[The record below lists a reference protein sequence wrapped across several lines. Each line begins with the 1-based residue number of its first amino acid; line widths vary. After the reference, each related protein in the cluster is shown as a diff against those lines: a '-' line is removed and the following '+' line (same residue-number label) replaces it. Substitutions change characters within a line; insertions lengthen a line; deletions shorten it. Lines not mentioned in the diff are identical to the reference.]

1 MKKYARIIAWLC
13 TLAILVAC
21 AVAISGCTGK
31 NDATEPSDK
40 ATEPVG
46 AGPFK
51 VTFDLN
57 GTELRTTKIQPQT
70 VEKGQ
75 TLREPEVVIIGENPQ
90 NWYIQGWYME
100 PECENGWDFDIDI
113 VESDMTLYA
122 KWKSD
127 PQVNVTYIA
136 GKDTASL
143 QQVYVGK
150 VSLGLSAEKC
160 DDKIKGYEVLGY
172 YADENFETEYD
183 FDAPVNEDINIYV
196 KISDYIYLSPSYLST
211 YNMNGVSH
219 SMAADGS
226 SIRLNYTAAWNEK
239 ENRYIG
245 DTFIFN
251 KEMNLA
257 TNGYDHLEIVYKLEN
272 AERVN
277 FYWFG
282 THSDGTAIEGCNDFS
297 SLLVNAAV
305 AEYGWTSWVDAEGW
319 THAVYDLTRVTQ
331 YYIADADR
339 IKDIATI
346 GGFRVDLDL
355 ETAENASLTVK
366 YIKGSHGPEGANVT
380 YFLNGVEMSDEFVP
394 AGSVPVGY
402 PRPGRKVTYYTD
414 RAMTKVYDITK
425 APTRDIDLYVSI
437 DESHIWFDGTSLMT
451 FKPVANGEIKIN
463 SAGNLVFSGPN
474 GAYIYHKELDLKLN
488 GDNILEVKAKLN
500 GATPG
505 MYAYGSYTVN
515 GKAGAS
521 TDFGQEYTRLTH
533 LCQVTDLGN
542 GWSIIRVDL
551 TKVAA
556 GYQMLSIDGLRLDI
570 YGTGTY
576 TTEIEYVKSYADS
589 KHMVSLK
596 VGNETYIEFVNDGE
610 FVSGVALLGKNLA
623 YYTDKAMTQPF
634 DSLTP
639 VTKDMTLYV
648 KVMDHLYFGGPALNQ
663 FNTMGGAELTLNP
676 DGTLTLSGGNGAFIH
691 RKDLNLAMN
700 GDNMLEIRVKLD
712 GAVPGIFLYGKY
724 TLNGVDKESTDYGQ
738 DHTRVPADAMSTTVD
753 GQWTVITIDLAKMAP
768 GFELQV
774 LNGLRFDLYGEGQ
787 YNAVLDY
794 IRSYCIVRHTVTFVQ
809 NGQSTTA
816 VVMDGEKVT
825 SAGTLGRKVSYFTDE
840 ACTVPFDINTPITSD
855 ITVYVIESEY
865 IYFDG
870 ESLNRFNV
878 VTGSTTLNA
887 DGTLTL
893 TGPNGS
899 YIYKKD
905 LNLAM
910 NSTNMMDI
918 KLKMSAGSGYGLWV
932 YGKYS
937 IKGTAGESTDFGQD
951 YTRIPAEAISLTT
964 DGEWTIITVDF
975 SKFAEGFTMD
985 VVNGF
990 RLDAYGN
997 GTLTHTYHSVKSY
1010 RVDKYTVTYK
1020 GDVEKTETILKG
1032 ETITGSAILG
1042 REVQYFTDE
1051 ACTVPF
1057 DITTPITANI
1067 TLYVKVG
1074 THIYF
1079 NGTSLNTL
1087 NKVGNELSGVVNA
1100 DGSVTLTGVNGDFI
1114 HRKGLNLSMNGDNML
1129 TIKVKMSAGSG
1140 YGIWVFGKYTVNG
1153 VAGESTDYG
1162 QNYTRIPDAAITTT
1176 TEGEWTVLTI
1186 DLGKVTEGYVLEVM
1200 NGLRFDLYGNG
1211 TITHTYH
1218 SVVSYKED
1226 KCTVTYKGDVD
1237 LTDIVMK
1244 GGVINT
1250 NLVLGREELFYTD
1263 EACTVPFDVNTVVNS
1278 SMTLYVKLS
1287 DYVYVDGTDIKD
1299 NFTLLGTSAT
1309 ATVNE
1314 DGNFV
1319 IQPGAGDPIFNWVPS
1334 ALTTGG
1340 NDKFEVRFKLTGHG
1354 TQVAL
1359 FSQGTLVGGSAQGEI
1374 GVYYVTNTD
1383 GWYTVTFDFSI
1394 PTQLNGG
1401 KFESITQLRFD
1412 VNGCTADTVIEIDY
1426 IKTVKEEIKY
1436 TVTYAGDKT
1445 GSETVTDGE
1454 AAQGADKILGREIKY
1469 FTDEAFTK
1477 PYDISTP
1484 ITADTTIYVQIS
1496 DYVYVDGQDIK
1507 ENFSSTTSG
1516 TVNADG
1522 NFEIQPGAGDPIFN
1536 WRPTALTTGGN
1547 NKFEVRFKL
1556 TGHGTQVALFS
1567 QGTLVGGSAQDEI
1580 GVYYVTNTDG
1590 WYTVTFDFSIP
1601 TQLNGGKFESI
1612 TQLRFDVNGCT
1623 ADTIVEIAYI
1633 KTITDVEEFTVTY
1646 AGAASGTE
1654 QVMKGECAVGV
1665 IPVFGREEL
1674 YYTDAACTVPFDLA
1688 TPITG
1693 DTTLYVKLSDYLY
1706 FDGADLSTFGG
1717 NTGLSDTS
1725 VNESGNFVATF
1736 ANLGRISNYG
1746 MSMNVTNGVTKIVV
1760 KAKITGLS
1768 GQAAAW
1774 LEGTKSDSTA
1784 LGVTGVYVSSTSFVS
1799 LGNDWYEI
1807 TFDFTSKLGNATLTT
1822 VSRVMLDLPSAT
1834 AEIAYIKTVT
1844 E

>member
-1 MKKYARIIAWLC
+1 MKKYVRIIAWLC

-297 SLLVNAAV
+297 SLLANAAV

-319 THAVYDLTRVTQ
+319 THAVYDLTRVNR
-331 YYIADADR
+331 YYTADADR

-346 GGFRVDLDL
+346 GGFRIDLDL

-366 YIKGSHGPEGANVT
+366 YVKGSHGPEGANVT

-425 APTRDIDLYVSI
+425 GPTRDIDLYVSI

-488 GDNILEVKAKLN
+488 GDNILEIKAKLN

-878 VTGSTTLNA
+878 VTGSATLNA

-910 NSTNMMDI
+910 NGTNMMDI
-918 KLKMSAGSGYGLWV
+918 KLKMSAGSSYGLWV

-937 IKGTAGESTDFGQD
+937 INGTAGETTNFGQD

-997 GTLTHTYHSVKSY
+997 GTLTHTYHSV
-1010 RVDKYTVTYK
+1010 
-1020 GDVEKTETILKG
+1020 
-1032 ETITGSAILG
+1032 
-1042 REVQYFTDE
+1042 
-1051 ACTVPF
+1051 
-1057 DITTPITANI
+1057 
-1067 TLYVKVG
+1067 
-1074 THIYF
+1074 
-1079 NGTSLNTL
+1079 
-1087 NKVGNELSGVVNA
+1087 
-1100 DGSVTLTGVNGDFI
+1100 
-1114 HRKGLNLSMNGDNML
+1114 
-1129 TIKVKMSAGSG
+1129 
-1140 YGIWVFGKYTVNG
+1140 
-1153 VAGESTDYG
+1153 
-1162 QNYTRIPDAAITTT
+1162 
-1176 TEGEWTVLTI
+1176 
-1186 DLGKVTEGYVLEVM
+1186 
-1200 NGLRFDLYGNG
+1200 
-1211 TITHTYH
+1211 
-1218 SVVSYKED
+1218 VSYKED
-1226 KCTVTYKGDVD
+1226 KCTITYKGDVVK
-1237 LTDIVMK
+1237 TETVMK
-1244 GGVINT
+1244 GETINT
-1250 NLVLGREELFYTD
+1250 HMVLGREEFFYTD
-1263 EACTVPFDVNTVVNS
+1263 EACTVPFDINTVINS

-1287 DYVYVDGTDIKD
+1287 DYVYFD
-1299 NFTLLGTSAT
+1299 NAD
-1309 ATVNE
+1309 V
-1314 DGNFV
+1314 
-1319 IQPGAGDPIFNWVPS
+1319 GASVGKPS
-1334 ALTTGG
+1334 ANSLADVTWNEQIAMYVASMSNGDTVRFNPLDLPVNGLIQ
-1340 NDKFEVRFKLTGHG
+1340 FEVRVKLNPSDITNVRFYVNAQSNDIVSYVMPASEMLNPDADGYY
-1354 TQVAL
+1354 
-1359 FSQGTLVGGSAQGEI
+1359 TLYIPYTTELTTIKDMRFMFYTNKETEI
-1374 GVYYVTNTD
+1374 V
-1383 GWYTVTFDFSI
+1383 
-1394 PTQLNGG
+1394 
-1401 KFESITQLRFD
+1401 
-1412 VNGCTADTVIEIDY
+1412 IDY
-1426 IKTVKEEIKY
+1426 IKSVEALVEHTVTYAGDMTGTESVNDGETVKGVNILGREELYYTDEACTVPFDINTVINSSMTLYVKLSDYVYFDNADVGASVGKPSANSLADVTWNEQIAMYVASMSNGDTVRFNPLDLPVNGLIQFEVRVKLNPSDITNVRFYVNAQSNDIVSYVMPASEMLNPDADGYYTLYIPYTTELTTIKDMRFMFY
-1436 TVTYAGDKT
+1436 TNKETEIVIDYIKSVEALVEHTVTYAGDKT
-1445 GSETVTDGE
+1445 GSETVT
-1454 AAQGADKILGREIKY
+1454 
-1469 FTDEAFTK
+1469 
-1477 PYDISTP
+1477 
-1484 ITADTTIYVQIS
+1484 
-1496 DYVYVDGQDIK
+1496 
-1507 ENFSSTTSG
+1507 N
-1516 TVNADG
+1516 
-1522 NFEIQPGAGDPIFN
+1522 
-1536 WRPTALTTGGN
+1536 
-1547 NKFEVRFKL
+1547 
-1556 TGHGTQVALFS
+1556 
-1567 QGTLVGGSAQDEI
+1567 
-1580 GVYYVTNTDG
+1580 
-1590 WYTVTFDFSIP
+1590 
-1601 TQLNGGKFESI
+1601 
-1612 TQLRFDVNGCT
+1612 
-1623 ADTIVEIAYI
+1623 
-1633 KTITDVEEFTVTY
+1633 
-1646 AGAASGTE
+1646 
-1654 QVMKGECAVGV
+1654 GECAVGV

-1834 AEIAYIKTVT
+1834 AEIEYIKADRALREYTVTYAGAASGTEQVMEGECANGVTSVFGREELYYTDAACTVPFDLATPITGDTTLYVKLSDYLYFDGADLSTFGGNTGLSDTSVNESGNFVATFANLGRISNYGMSMNVTNGVTKIVVKAKITGLSGQAAAWLEGTKSDSTALGVTGVYVSSTSFVSLGNDWYEITFDFTSKLGNATLTTVSRVMLDLPSATAEIAYIKTVT